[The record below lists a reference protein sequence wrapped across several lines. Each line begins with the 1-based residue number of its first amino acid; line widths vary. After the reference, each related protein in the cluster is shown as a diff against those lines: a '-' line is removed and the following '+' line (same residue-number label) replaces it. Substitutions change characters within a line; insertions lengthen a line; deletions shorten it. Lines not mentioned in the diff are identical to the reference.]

1 MAKKPVRWP
10 GGVLL
15 VAVGMSPANM
25 RAAIDHLS
33 APLSDNASSL
43 TVLADSAN
51 AETARAMAVDEVW
64 VYHQLGLRGFL
75 ALIRRISWRHFD
87 SVYQPVPAALPL
99 LRFLVW
105 PRPPWFVNLVERR
118 QAKLGS

>member
-87 SVYQPVPAALPL
+87 RVYQPVPAALPL

-118 QAKLGS
+118 QA